1 MKDFEKIHEHAAGID
16 IGSEKIFVSPE
27 GKQVIVYDTY
37 TGSLEQC
44 AEDLKERGIRTV
56 AMEATGVYW
65 IVLYDILEKAGF
77 DVWLVNG
84 AEVKNLPGRKSD
96 VKDCQWIQQLHS
108 HGLLKRCFIPEEN
121 IRELRSYMRLRDD
134 HVQMASTHILHIQK
148 AYTQM
153 GIRLHQVIS
162 DTLGAS
168 GKRILEAILE
178 GERDAEK
185 LVLLC
190 DKRILKDK
198 KIDVTRSLKGN
209 YKEEYIF
216 ALLQAYQC
224 WQFYQKQIQ
233 ECDKKIS
240 ILLDRLNEGKA
251 SHPVDHGKIIKHDKT
266 AIDGLDE
273 KLVNFADGKNAIRIP
288 GLSEYTFLQLL
299 SEIGTDMS
307 RWKSGKEFVSWLRL
321 APRRDRSGK
330 LSKRIKNDSIPK
342 AGQLFKQVGQSLLQ
356 SKYNALGEFARRLR
370 ARKGPAIA
378 IKAVARKLATM
389 YYMVMSK
396 GIEYVEA
403 GIEKYREKQQNQQL
417 AYLMKKAKEFNL
429 ALTPITFE

>member
-27 GKQVIVYDTY
+27 GRQVIVYDTY

-44 AEDLKERGIRTV
+44 AKDLQERGIRTV

-65 IVLYDILEKAGF
+65 IVLYDILEKAGL

-121 IRELRSYMRLRDD
+121 VRELRSYMRLRDD

-178 GERDAEK
+178 GETDPEK

-190 DKRILKDK
+190 DQRILKDK
-198 KIDVTRSLKGN
+198 RINVIRSLKGN

-251 SHPVDHGKIIKHDKT
+251 PGSVDHGKIIKHDKT
-266 AIDGLDE
+266 TIAGLDE
-273 KLVNFADGKNAIRIP
+273 KLVSFADGKNAIRIP

-299 SEIGTDMS
+299 SEIGTDVS
-307 RWKSGKEFVSWLRL
+307 RWKSEKEFVSWLRL

-330 LSKRIKNDSIPK
+330 QSKRIKNDSIPK

-370 ARKGPAIA
+370 ARKGPAVA

-403 GIEKYREKQQNQQL
+403 GIEKYREKQRNQQM
-417 AYLMKKAKEFNL
+417 AYLQKKAKEFNL
-429 ALTPITFE
+429 TLTPVPIE